1 MYKLID
7 DLESLT
13 GIKKYNL
20 EKLAEL
26 STYSISHYVSE
37 SILNKSS
44 SISVDIGIGYLYFEN
59 EDNTIRYK
67 FVPNEKFEKSIIDS
81 YKGIDLLDRKL
92 DENLGARITNT
103 YKELF

>member
-1 MYKLID
+1 MYKLVD
-7 DLESLT
+7 DLEALT

-20 EKLAEL
+20 EKLVEL
-26 STYSISHYVSE
+26 SVYSISHCVSE

-59 EDNTIRYK
+59 EDNIIRYK
-67 FVPNEKFEKSIIDS
+67 FVPTEKFEKSLINS
-81 YKGIDLLDRKL
+81 YEGIDLLDKKL